1 MDELIKRINEL
12 AKKKKS
18 AGLTKEEAEE
28 QIELRQQYLDKFK
41 EGFKQRLENIDVET
55 PDGKVRPLTEF
66 KKKNN
71 DNIQ

>member
-28 QIELRQQYLDKFK
+28 QIELRQQYLDKFR

-55 PDGKVRPLTEF
+55 SDGKVKPLTEF

>member
-18 AGLTKEEAEE
+18 AGLTKEEAKE
-28 QIELRQQYLDKFK
+28 QIELRQQYLDKFR

-55 PDGKVRPLTEF
+55 PDGNVRPLTDF

>member
-28 QIELRQQYLDKFK
+28 QIELRQQYLDKFR
-41 EGFKQRLENIDVET
+41 EGFKQRLENIDVAT
-55 PDGKVRPLTEF
+55 PDGKVRPLTDF

>member
-28 QIELRQQYLDKFK
+28 QIELRQQYLDKFR

-55 PDGKVRPLTEF
+55 PDGKVSPLTEF